1 VSAGFVAGFRADLL
15 VLVRDLHAYVPH
27 LFLEV
32 GYWGVR
38 GGVSYD
44 SLELEPRVF

>member
-1 VSAGFVAGFRADLL
+1 VGAVFMAGFRADLL

-27 LFLEV
+27 FFLEV
-32 GYWGVR
+32 GYWGVG

-44 SLELEPRVF
+44 SLELEPRIF